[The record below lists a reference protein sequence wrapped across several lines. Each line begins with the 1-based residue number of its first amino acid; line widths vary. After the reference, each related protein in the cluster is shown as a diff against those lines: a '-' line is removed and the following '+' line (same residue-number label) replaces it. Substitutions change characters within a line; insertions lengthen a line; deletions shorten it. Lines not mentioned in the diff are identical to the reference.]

1 MLQSAMRRKAPAGV
15 VLAVLPRDHPPF
27 CCAAYAERARGAAGR
42 AAARGGGGCGR
53 AARGRGGGAAARAAA
68 PARMDAQRAKMILRL
83 KEDRIA
89 RLQARRMQHAR
100 WVGAA
105 Q

>member
-1 MLQSAMRRKAPAGV
+1 
-15 VLAVLPRDHPPF
+15 
-27 CCAAYAERARGAAGR
+27 
-42 AAARGGGGCGR
+42 
-53 AARGRGGGAAARAAA
+53 
-68 PARMDAQRAKMILRL
+68 MDAQRAKMILRL